1 MREGAMRALAVALVL
16 GAMTAQASAA
26 ALKPEVVPLGTFMGM
41 MPTVGT
47 VVWGNESNFLL
58 DTGGGVTTI
67 SPKLAKAMGCTPWG
81 NITGFRMKGDR
92 LDMPHCDHVDVTV
105 GKQTFTAPQA
115 AVFDIN
121 SLAPKDA
128 PPIDGVVALD
138 LFAGQAVTVEPAA
151 SRLTI
156 ETPASLKARTGHLL
170 DVPIRMVRDAQGVAL
185 TVDLGI
191 PTQKGMLW
199 MEMDTGNDDSKIP
212 VSKSSALALGLDPDI
227 TTPQP
232 IHVELAPGIVV
243 DGQAHVVDKL
253 IMDGNIPLKFL
264 KAWAITLDLKHG
276 KAWLAAAKP

>member
-1 MREGAMRALAVALVL
+1 MRAIATAFVLSALA
-16 GAMTAQASAA
+16 TQAYAA
-26 ALKPEVVPLGTFMGM
+26 PKPEVIQLGTFMRM
-41 MPTVGT
+41 MPTVDT
-47 VVWGNESNFLL
+47 IVWGNESNFLL

-67 SPKLAKAMGCTPWG
+67 SPRLAKAMGCTPWG
-81 NITGFRMKGDR
+81 NIVGFRMKGDR
-92 LDMPHCDHVDVTV
+92 LDMPHCDKVDVAV

-138 LFAGQAVTVEPAA
+138 LFADSAITLEPAA
-151 SRLTI
+151 NRLTI
-156 ETPASLKARTGHLL
+156 ETPASLKARTKHLF
-170 DVPIRMVRDAQGVAL
+170 DQPIRIVRDAQGVAL

-191 PTQKGMLW
+191 PTEKGMLW
-199 MEMDTGNDDSKIP
+199 MEMDTGNDDGDIP
-212 VSKSSALALGLDPDI
+212 VSKAAASALGLNPDI
-227 TTPQP
+227 AAPQP
-232 IHVELAPGIVV
+232 IQVKLAPGIVI

-264 KAWAITLDLKHG
+264 KAWAITVDLKHG